1 MSSEFKTLGEG
12 YLYNLWNGKLKEMK
26 GEVFHRDK
34 YSDGQYIFPEDNY
47 FRVIDE
53 NGRRIKTLCCSSMP
67 EVIYNKGVWLEKSD
81 PEKAAQ
87 ILIEYE
93 ETQIAKLK
101 LKIENHESIIETLK
115 KELRS

>member
-1 MSSEFKTLGEG
+1 MSSEFKSLGEG
-12 YLYNLWNGKLKEMK
+12 CLYNLWNGKLKEMK

-34 YSDGQYIFPEDNY
+34 YMDGWSIFPEDNY
-47 FRVIDE
+47 FRVVDE
-53 NGRRIKTLCCSSMP
+53 NGRRVKSLNCSPTP
-67 EVIYNKGVWLEKSD
+67 EVVYNKGVWLEKSD
-81 PEKAAQ
+81 PEKAAR